1 MKKAIQHLSQQIQQA
16 GLDSKVLRITGSGS
30 KNFYAN
36 SQRTQTLLGRSIEAL
51 STASLVGDVIY
62 EPTELVVTVPAA
74 TPLQQL
80 TDLLHQSNQYLPFDP
95 PFFGPNATVGG
106 MVASGFSGPARAS
119 VGSVRDYVLG
129 VHLLNGKGEHLQFG
143 GQVMKNVAGYD
154 LSRLL
159 AGSFGQV
166 GLITQVSLK
175 VLPLPVAKACLV
187 FEYSQAHAL
196 SQLNHWAGLPLPIQ
210 ASCWV
215 QDQGQNKLYVL
226 LAGAHAAVQSACK
239 TMGGEVLD
247 LTQVQSDWV
256 ALREQTLGFF
266 ELENTECLWRV
277 SVPDTTGALA
287 HDYPTL
293 LEWGGALRWVKAPL
307 SAHSQLQE
315 MVGPLGG
322 QVSLWKLSVVEA
334 ILQNPIVYLPRL
346 TAVQHKIQTQL
357 LQQLDPL
364 GVFQTGRI
372 L

>member
-1 MKKAIQHLSQQIQQA
+1 MKKEIQHLSQQVIQA
-16 GLDSKVLRITGSGS
+16 GLDSKVLRIIGSAS
-30 KNFYAN
+30 KSFYAN
-36 SQRTQTLLGRSIEAL
+36 STCLTNLAGKSIEPL
-51 STASLVGDVIY
+51 STLNLRGDIVY
-62 EPTELVVTVPAA
+62 EPTELVVTAPAA
-74 TPLQQL
+74 TPLKEL
-80 TDLLHQSNQYLPFDP
+80 TDLLHQSHQYLPFDP
-95 PFFGPNATVGG
+95 PYFGPNATVGG
-106 MVASGFSGPARAS
+106 MVASGFSGPSRAS
-119 VGSVRDYVLG
+119 VGGVRDYVLG
-129 VHLLNGKGEHLQFG
+129 VHLLNGKGELLEFG

-154 LSRLL
+154 VSRLL

-175 VLPLPVAKACLV
+175 VLPLPLAQACLV
-187 FEYSQAHAL
+187 FEYSQAHAI

-215 QDQGQNKLYVL
+215 QDQGQNKLYIQ
-226 LAGAHAAVQSACK
+226 LAGAKAAVESACN
-239 TMGGEVLD
+239 TMGGVQLD
-247 LTQVQSDWV
+247 WPTVAPDWV
-256 ALREQTLGFF
+256 ALREQSLGFF
-266 ELENTECLWRV
+266 ELENNECLWRL

-322 QVSLWKLSVVEA
+322 QVSLWKLSA
-334 ILQNPIVYLPRL
+334 DQSALQNPLVYLPRL
-346 TAVQHKIQTQL
+346 STVQHKIQTQL

>member
-1 MKKAIQHLSQQIQQA
+1 MKKEIQHLSQQIIQA

-36 SQRTQTLLGRSIEAL
+36 AFSLHNQAGKNIEPL
-51 STASLVGDVIY
+51 STQSLTGEIVY
-62 EPTELVVTVPAA
+62 EPTELVVTAPAA
-74 TPLQQL
+74 TPLKEL
-80 TDLLHQSNQYLPFDP
+80 SDLLHQSNQYLPFDP
-95 PFFGPNATVGG
+95 PYFGPDATVGG
-106 MVASGFSGPARAS
+106 MVASGFSGPSRAS
-119 VGSVRDYVLG
+119 VGCVRDYVLG
-129 VHLLNGKGEHLQFG
+129 VHLLNGKGEHLEFG

-175 VLPLPVAKACLV
+175 VLPLPIAQACLV
-187 FEYSQAHAL
+187 FDYSQAHAI

-215 QDQGQNKLYVL
+215 QDQGLNKLYIK
-226 LAGAHAAVQSACK
+226 LAGAKAAVDSACK
-239 TMGGEVLD
+239 TMGGSQLD
-247 LTQVQSDWV
+247 WPTVEKDWV
-256 ALREQTLGFF
+256 ALREQSLGFF
-266 ELENTECLWRV
+266 ELHNTECLWRL

-322 QVSLWKLSVVEA
+322 QVSLWKLSA
-334 ILQNPIVYLPRL
+334 AQSTLQNPNVYLPRL
-346 TAVQHKIQTQL
+346 SAVQHKIQTQL